1 MELSLPLL
9 ALAIALPGLAL
20 FSAGFLWQKAG
31 RQALLNRIEEQ
42 QQQFQQQLQE
52 QQLEQVRLQERN
64 TNLQQH
70 NAQQQQWLEQAR
82 HDAAQQQAEWGQQLQ
97 NLQRQLATEREARLQ
112 EQKHAD
118 EKLALLA
125 ENKTQLLQEFENLSQ
140 KIFEHKQKQFGEQS
154 QKGLESL
161 LNPFKEQLEGLRK
174 KVDDVYVADAKDR
187 SALKT
192 QIEQLHQ
199 LNQQMTAEA
208 HALTTA
214 LRGEKKTQGNWGEM
228 VLERVLERSGL
239 RNGEEYVR
247 EQNLQ
252 DDNGKIYRPDVVV
265 NLPEGKH
272 IVIDS
277 KVSLN
282 AYTDYVNAATDEE
295 RTQASRRHCDAV
307 RNHIRTLSDKA
318 YQTLPDLNAPDFVF
332 LFMPVEPAFML
343 AFQQDEQLFNDA
355 FERRIVVVTP
365 TTLLATLRTVA
376 SLWTLERRNRSTEKL
391 AEQAAK
397 VYDKLVSVVERFEKV
412 GSQLNTVQKTYDDAW
427 NAMKSGRGNLLSQ
440 SEKFLQLGV
449 RVKKELARDLAEEAL
464 EQDGQLLPAD
474 NDH

>member
-1 MELSLPLL
+1 MDISVMTLI
-9 ALAIALPGLAL
+9 LAIALPGVAL
-20 FSAGFLWQKAG
+20 FTAGFLLQKAR
-31 RQALLNRIEEQ
+31 RQALELTLSEQQNQLQ
-42 QQQFQQQLQE
+42 QQQ
-52 QQLEQVRLQERN
+52 LELVRLQERQHG
-64 TNLQQH
+64 LQQQS
-70 NAQQQQWLEQAR
+70 QQQLQWLEQAR
-82 HDAAQQQAEWGQQLQ
+82 RDAVQQQAEYSQQLQ
-97 NLQRQLATEREARLQ
+97 QLQRQLATEREARLQ
-112 EQKHAD
+112 EQKNAE

-125 ENKTQLLQEFENLSQ
+125 DNKAQLLQEFENLSQ

-174 KVDDVYVADAKDR
+174 KVDDVHVEDAKDR

-192 QIEQLHQ
+192 QIEQLHK
-199 LNQQMTAEA
+199 LNQQITAEA

-239 RNGEEYVR
+239 RAGEEYIR

-252 DDNGKIYRPDVVV
+252 DDSGKHYRPDVVV

-282 AYTDYVNAATDEE
+282 AYTDYVNAGTDAE
-295 RTQASRRHCDAV
+295 REAAARRHCDAV
-307 RNHIRTLSDKA
+307 RTHIRTLSDKA
-318 YQTLPDLNAPDFVF
+318 YQTLPDLHAPDFVF

-343 AFQQDEQLFNDA
+343 AFQHDEQLFNDA

-376 SLWTLERRNRSTEKL
+376 SLWSLERRSRSSEKL
-391 AEQAAK
+391 ADQAAK

-412 GSQLNTVQKTYDDAW
+412 GTQLGTVQKTYDDAW
-427 NAMKSGRGNLLSQ
+427 NALKSGRGNLLSQ

-449 RVKKELARDLAEEAL
+449 RVKKELARDLAEEAR
-464 EQDGQLLPAD
+464 EQDGQLLAAEDDSAD
-474 NDH
+474 I

>member
-1 MELSLPLL
+1 MELSIPTLIT
-9 ALAIALPGLAL
+9 AIAVPGIAL
-20 FSAGFLWQKAG
+20 FIAGFLSQKA
-31 RQALLNRIEEQ
+31 RLQALLNRIDEQ
-42 QQQFQQQLQE
+42 QQQLQQ

-64 TNLQQH
+64 ANLQQH
-70 NAQQQQWLEQAR
+70 NQQQQQWLEQAR
-82 HDAAQQQAEWGQQLQ
+82 QDAAQQQSEWGQQLQ
-97 NLQRQLATEREARLQ
+97 SLQRQLATEREARQQ

-125 ENKTQLLQEFENLSQ
+125 ENKAQLLQEFENLSQ

-161 LNPFKEQLEGLRK
+161 LNPFKEQLDGLRK

-239 RNGEEYVR
+239 RSGEEYVR

-252 DDNGKIYRPDVVV
+252 DDNGKTYRPDVIV

-282 AYTDYVNAATDEE
+282 AYTDYVNADTDDE
-295 RTQASRRHCDAV
+295 RVLAARRHCDAV

-318 YQTLPDLNAPDFVF
+318 YQALPDLNAPDFVF

-412 GSQLNTVQKTYDDAW
+412 GTQLNTVQKTYDDAW

-464 EQDGQLLPAD
+464 EQDGQLLSD
-474 NDH
+474 LDESFK

>member
-1 MELSLPLL
+1 MELSIPTLIT
-9 ALAIALPGLAL
+9 AIAVPGIAL
-20 FSAGFLWQKAG
+20 FMAGFLWQKA
-31 RQALLNRIEEQ
+31 RLQALLNRIDEQ
-42 QQQFQQQLQE
+42 QQQLQE

-64 TNLQQH
+64 ANLQQH
-70 NAQQQQWLEQAR
+70 NQQQQQWLEQAR
-82 HDAAQQQAEWGQQLQ
+82 QDAAQQQSEWGQQLQ
-97 NLQRQLATEREARLQ
+97 SLQRQLATEREARQQ

-239 RNGEEYVR
+239 RSGEEYVR

-252 DDNGKIYRPDVVV
+252 DDSGKTYRPDVIV

-282 AYTDYVNAATDEE
+282 AYTDYVNADTDDE
-295 RTQASRRHCDAV
+295 RVLAARRHCDAV

-318 YQTLPDLNAPDFVF
+318 YQALPDLNAPDFVF

-412 GSQLNTVQKTYDDAW
+412 GTQLNTVQKTYDDAW

-464 EQDGQLLPAD
+464 EQDGQLLAAD
-474 NDH
+474 NDD